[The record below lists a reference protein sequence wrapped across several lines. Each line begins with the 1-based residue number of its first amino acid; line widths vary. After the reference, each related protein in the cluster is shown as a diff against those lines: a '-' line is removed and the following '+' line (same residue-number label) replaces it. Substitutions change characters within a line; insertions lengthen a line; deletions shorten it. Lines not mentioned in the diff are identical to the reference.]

1 MKRFALAFAVVLS
14 SVVAVG
20 CNKPA
25 EEDCKKAIEN
35 MRKLMGTDAYVTD
48 IQPSI
53 RRCRGG
59 SSRDAVACAGAAKT
73 RTELEACGFAKF
85 DEAAPA
91 AASGSGSGSAQ

>member
-1 MKRFALAFAVVLS
+1 MKRFALAFVVVFS
-14 SVVAVG
+14 SLVAG

-59 SSRDAVACAGAAKT
+59 SSKDSVACAAAAKS
-73 RTELEACGFAKF
+73 RAELEACGFAKF
-85 DEAAPA
+85 DEA
-91 AASGSGSGSAQ
+91 GSGSGPAK